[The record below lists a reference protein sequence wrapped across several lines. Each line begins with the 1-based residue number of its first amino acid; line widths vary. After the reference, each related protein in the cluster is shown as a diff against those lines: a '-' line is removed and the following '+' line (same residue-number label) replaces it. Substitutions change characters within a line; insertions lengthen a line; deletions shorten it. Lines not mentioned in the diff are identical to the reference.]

1 MRPFL
6 FLLCVAPL
14 DCFALITTALVFSLM
29 TPLVWFIYF
38 FFKFVVVVVVVLFW
52 GWWVGKILLSMMG
65 KRQLIYVTWAINLSR
80 ACARCLKKR
89 DPEIQLLLSSF
100 PYVK

>member
-1 MRPFL
+1 MCSTPGL
-6 FLLCVAPL
+6 FCTDHNCSGVLFDDSTC
-14 DCFALITTALVFSLM
+14 LVYLF
-29 TPLVWFIYF
+29 F